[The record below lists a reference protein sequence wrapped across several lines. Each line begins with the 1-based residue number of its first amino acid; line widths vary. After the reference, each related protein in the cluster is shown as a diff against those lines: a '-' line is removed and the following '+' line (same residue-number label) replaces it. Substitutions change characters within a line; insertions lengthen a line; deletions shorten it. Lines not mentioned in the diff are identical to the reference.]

1 MKWGLVG
8 ANVGVFAEPEAA
20 VALAVAAENTGFDSL
35 WTFDHVV
42 VPLEYQS
49 RYPYAASGTAPG
61 VATTA
66 MPDSLVWLG
75 YVAAHTSVIA
85 LGTGVLIL
93 PQRNPLVL
101 AKQAATL
108 DVMSGGRLR
117 LGVGVGWLEEEF
129 DAVGVPFAQRGARAD
144 AYIESMRELWSSD
157 AASHDSEFVSFSR
170 VRSLPHP
177 PRGDVHVVIGGH
189 SEAAAMRAGRLGD
202 GWFAAIDAA
211 SIKKLTLPGALER
224 FVTLLALM
232 RRTAEDNGRDPDAI
246 EISLLTGMAPPPD
259 AVARLEQEGVHR
271 LVAFV
276 PARSAVGIEKAL
288 DGFAQRVGLRR

>member
-1 MKWGLVG
+1 MQWGLVG
-8 ANVGVFAEPEAA
+8 ANVGAFAEPEAA

-42 VPLEYQS
+42 VPLEYAS
-49 RYPYAASGTAPG
+49 RYPYSASGTAPG
-61 VATTA
+61 VATVA
-66 MPDSLVWLG
+66 MPDSMVWLA
-75 YVAAHTSVIA
+75 YVAAHTSTIA

-108 DVMSGGRLR
+108 DVLSGGRLR

-144 AYIESMRELWSSD
+144 AYIAAMRELWASD
-157 AASHDSEFVSFSR
+157 AASHESDFASFR
-170 VRSLPHP
+170 EVRSLPHP
-177 PRGDVHVVIGGH
+177 PNGDVHVVIGGH
-189 SEAAAMRAGRLGD
+189 SEAAAMRAGRVGD

-211 SIKKLTLPGALER
+211 SIRELTLPGALER
-224 FVTLLALM
+224 FVTLIDLM
-232 RRTAEDNGRDPDAI
+232 RDTAQEHGRDPAAV

-276 PARSAVGIEKAL
+276 PARSVTGIDNAL
-288 DGFAQRVGLRR
+288 AAMAQRIGLR